1 MKIHLILPAITGL
14 VLGMSL
20 AKGQVF
26 EMKRLGTFAHGGF
39 DQGAAE
45 IVAFDGPTKRIFVI
59 SALANAVEV
68 LDGSDPTNPRFLFR
82 LNPGGQPNS
91 VAVKNGI
98 VAVATQNTNP
108 QLPGRAVFYPTTVAQ
123 GSQPSVAVEVGSM
136 PDMITIT
143 PDGRY
148 ALTANEG
155 EPAADYSVDP
165 EGSVSVIDISGGLS
179 SITQDSVRTAYFREF
194 NNAVLEP
201 SIRVFGSKP
210 GGVRSTVAEDFEPEY
225 IAVSAD
231 SRLAYVTLQEANAI
245 AVIDIPSATVSRVF
259 GLGFKDHMLA
269 GNALDASDQNGGTVD
284 IRNWPVYG
292 MYQPDTIA
300 AFEHQGRT
308 FLITANEG
316 DAREYAGVNNEIV
329 RVGSA
334 AYRLDPTAFPNATAL
349 KNNGA
354 LGRLNVT
361 NKTGDTDGDGDF
373 DRIYAFGA
381 RSFSIWDVQGV
392 QMFDSGDAFE
402 QFLIATAPTTFNV
415 SHTNNTR
422 KNRSDD
428 KGPEPEG
435 LTIGSIGPQ
444 RFAFIGLERDSGI
457 LVYDISDP
465 LNPTRA
471 GYVTSR
477 DFTQDPAL
485 NRGGDLGPEG
495 LEFVAAADS
504 PTGKPLVIVGN
515 EISGTTSIYEVRAA
529 APAGEGL
536 AISFAGFSLDRSRN
550 LVTGTVTLTNNG
562 NSTVTGPLYL
572 TMPGVTLT
580 GGTIGTTSY
589 VLVTPSGIRPG
600 STERVAV
607 SFELPNPNQTNL
619 NQLLNTLRPRVLA
632 GNL

>member
-1 MKIHLILPAITGL
+1 MKLNQLLPAIAGL
-14 VLGMSL
+14 VFGLSL
-20 AKGQVF
+20 VHGQVF
-26 EMKRLGTFAHGGF
+26 EMRRLGTYAHGGF

-68 LDGSDPTNPRFLFR
+68 LDGSDLTNPRLLFR

-108 QLPGRAVFYPTTVAQ
+108 QLPGRAVFYPTNVAQ
-123 GSQPSVAVEVGSM
+123 GAQPAASVEVGAL

-155 EPAADYSVDP
+155 EPAADYSADP

-179 SITQDSVRTAYFREF
+179 RITQDSVRTAHFREF
-194 NNAVLEP
+194 NNAVLDP
-201 SIRVFGSKP
+201 SIRVFGTKP
-210 GGVRSTVAEDFEPEY
+210 GNVRSTPAEDFEPEY

-231 SRLAYVTLQEANAI
+231 SRTAYVTLQEANAI
-245 AVIDIPSATVSRVF
+245 AVVDIPSATVNRVF
-259 GLGFKDHMLA
+259 GLGFKNHMLA
-269 GNALDASDQNGGTVD
+269 GNALDASDQNGGTID
-284 IRNWPVYG
+284 IRNWPIYG

-308 FLITANEG
+308 YLITANEG
-316 DAREYAGVNNEIV
+316 DAREYSGTNNEIV
-329 RVGSA
+329 RAGA
-334 AYRLDPTAFPNATAL
+334 TAYRLDATAFPNATAL
-349 KNNGA
+349 KNNNA

-373 DRIYAFGA
+373 DRIYTFGA

-392 QMFDSGDAFE
+392 QLFDSGDAFE
-402 QFLIATAPTTFNV
+402 QFLNMTAPTTFNV

-435 LTIGSIGPQ
+435 MTIGTIGPQ

-457 LVYDISDP
+457 LVYNISDP
-465 LNPTRA
+465 LNPTRTA
-471 GYVTSR
+471 YVNSR

-495 LEFVAAADS
+495 LDFVTAADS

-529 APAGEGL
+529 SPVGDGL
-536 AISFAGFSLDRSRN
+536 AVSFAGFSLDRSRN

-562 NSTVTGPLYL
+562 TSTVSGPLYL
-572 TMPGVTLT
+572 TIPGVTLT

-589 VLVTPSGIRPG
+589 VPVTAASIRPG
-600 STERVAV
+600 TTERVPV

-619 NQLLNTLRPRVLA
+619 NQLLNTLRPRLLA